1 LNFVE
6 GNVGR
11 LENKTAIVTGG
22 AGGIGKEAGRL
33 FAAEGANVLLVDR
46 DGAALQQAVREI
58 GSSRVAS
65 CVADAESTRDY
76 VRAAVDRFGGIDIL
90 LANAGIEGKVLPIT
104 ECDEDTFDRVIAV
117 NVRGVWLGIKYAF
130 PELRKRGGG
139 SIVITSS
146 VAGVRGAARMSP
158 YITSKHA
165 VVGLM
170 KSAALEGAPHGIR
183 VNTVN
188 PSAVETRMMRSL
200 EEGFMPGR
208 ARQIHDS
215 MAASIPLQR
224 YAEPADVAKLMLFL
238 ASDDAAFLTGSVY
251 MADGGSTAK

>member
-1 LNFVE
+1 
-6 GNVGR
+6 VGR

-22 AGGIGKEAGRL
+22 AGGIGRAAARL
-33 FAAEGANVLLVDR
+33 FVDEGANVLLVNR
-46 DGAALQQAVREI
+46 DEAALQQAVREI
-58 GSSRVAS
+58 RSSRVAS
-65 CVADAESTRDY
+65 CVADVTDAQSTQGY

-130 PELRKRGGG
+130 PELSKRGGG
-139 SIVITSS
+139 SIIITSS

-170 KSAALEGAPHGIR
+170 KSAALEGAPHRIR

-215 MAASIPLQR
+215 MAAAIPLQR

-251 MADGGSTAK
+251 MADGGSTAR

>member
-1 LNFVE
+1 M
-6 GNVGR
+6 GR

-117 NVRGVWLGIKYAF
+117 NVRG
-130 PELRKRGGG
+130 
-139 SIVITSS
+139 
-146 VAGVRGAARMSP
+146 AARMSP

-170 KSAALEGAPHGIR
+170 KPAALEGAP
-183 VNTVN
+183 
-188 PSAVETRMMRSL
+188 
-200 EEGFMPGR
+200 
-208 ARQIHDS
+208 
-215 MAASIPLQR
+215 LQ
-224 YAEPADVAKLMLFL
+224 L
-238 ASDDAAFLTGSVY
+238 
-251 MADGGSTAK
+251 